1 MAPTETLAEQHAATL
16 DRLLADQP
24 VPFTLLTS
32 ATPAAR
38 RREALGRLASGE
50 LGMVVGTHALIEPDV
65 AFDRLAV
72 CVVDEQH
79 RFGVRQR
86 AALDAKGPRGR
97 RRTPFT

>member
-16 DRLLADQP
+16 DRLLANHP
-24 VPFTLLTS
+24 VPFALLTS

-86 AALDAKGPRGR
+86 AALDAKGPGGL
-97 RRTPFT
+97 RRTPST